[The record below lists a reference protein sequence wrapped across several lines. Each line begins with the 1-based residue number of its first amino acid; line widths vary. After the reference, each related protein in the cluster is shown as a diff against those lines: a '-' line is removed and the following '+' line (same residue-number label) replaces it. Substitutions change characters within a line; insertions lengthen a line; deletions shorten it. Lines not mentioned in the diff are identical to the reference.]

1 MYESAVR
8 VHSYRQYAHHLSDND
23 RCGNKGGAMM
33 KRVKSACIFQTLIFS
48 QKEDCGLSK
57 ELQTKYNHE
66 EVEKY
71 KKALEKANTRY
82 VITDAT
88 EQSDGSV
95 LVKVRKHYNDKTD
108 TGVYFEI

>member
-1 MYESAVR
+1 
-8 VHSYRQYAHHLSDND
+8 
-23 RCGNKGGAMM
+23 M

-71 KKALEKANTRY
+71 KTALEKAHTRY
-82 VITDAT
+82 VITEVT

-108 TGVYFEI
+108 TGDYFEI